1 MGADKPYLRKVSTH
15 TRSSVWPL
23 LMVAVGIIIASVII
37 IEVVF
42 VKEEPS
48 PELSRKERAKLE
60 QKMKEIDDAE
70 QYALLAATD
79 GLYTCLHSG
88 RVTCFLHKGEVFK
101 YGVTTKG
108 EFGRYYTSFMIKHNV
123 IYVVQFKGNV
133 AECLIQEQVK
143 LFNYPYL
150 PENLARLPEN
160 QLPRPP
166 FNPIMK

>member
-1 MGADKPYLRKVSTH
+1 MGADKPYLRKAPTSTKP
-15 TRSSVWPL
+15 SVWPL
-23 LMVAVGIIIASVII
+23 LSVAVSIIITLTFI

-42 VKEEPS
+42 VKEVPS
-48 PELSRKERAKLE
+48 PELSPKEKARLE
-60 QKMKEIDDAE
+60 QKMKEIEDSE
-70 QYALLAATD
+70 QYALLAAKD
-79 GLYTCLHSG
+79 GFYTCLHSG
-88 RVTCFLHKGEVFK
+88 RATCYLYKGEVFK

-108 EFGRYYTSFMIKHNV
+108 EFGRYNTSFMMKHNV

>member
-1 MGADKPYLRKVSTH
+1 MGADKPYLSKVSTK
-15 TRSSVWPL
+15 TKPSVWPL
-23 LMVAVGIIIASVII
+23 LILLTSIIIASTLI
-37 IEVVF
+37 IEAVF

-48 PELSRKERAKLE
+48 PELNPKEKAKLE
-60 QKMKEIDDAE
+60 KKMKEIDDAE
-70 QYALLAATD
+70 QYALLAAKD
-79 GLYTCLHSG
+79 GLYACLHSG
-88 RVTCFLHKGEVFK
+88 RETCFLRKGEVFK

-108 EFGRYYTSFMIKHNV
+108 EFGRYNTSFMMKHNV

-166 FNPIMK
+166 YNPIMK

>member
-1 MGADKPYLRKVSTH
+1 MGVDKPYLSKAPTN
-15 TRSSVWPL
+15 TKPSVWPL
-23 LMVAVGIIIASVII
+23 LLVSIGILIVSAFIINSF
-37 IEVVF
+37 F

-48 PELSRKERAKLE
+48 PELKPKEKAKLE

-70 QYALLAATD
+70 QYALIAAQD
-79 GLYTCLHSG
+79 GRYVCLHSG
-88 RVTCFLHKGEVFK
+88 RETCFLHKGEVFK

-108 EFGRYYTSFMIKHNV
+108 EFGRYNTSFMMKHNV

-150 PENLARLPEN
+150 PENQARLPEN

-166 FNPIMK
+166 YNPVMK

>member
-1 MGADKPYLRKVSTH
+1 MGADKPYMRKAQTSTKPL
-15 TRSSVWPL
+15 VWPL
-23 LMVAVGIIIASVII
+23 LLVAAGTIIASALIL
-37 IEVVF
+37 EAVF

-48 PELSRKERAKLE
+48 PELSPREKAKLE

-70 QYALLAATD
+70 QYALLAAKD
-79 GLYTCLHSG
+79 GLYACLHSC
-88 RVTCFLHKGEVFK
+88 RATCFLHKGEVFK

-108 EFGRYYTSFMIKHNV
+108 EFGRYNTSFMMKHNV

-150 PENLARLPEN
+150 PENVARLPEN

>member
-1 MGADKPYLRKVSTH
+1 MGADKPYLKKASTS
-15 TRSSVWPL
+15 TRPSVWPL
-23 LMVAVGIIIASVII
+23 LTVAACIIIVSVLIV
-37 IEVVF
+37 ETVY

-48 PELSRKERAKLE
+48 PELSPKEKARLE

-70 QYALLAATD
+70 QYALLAAKD

-88 RVTCFLHKGEVFK
+88 RETCYLRKGEVFK
-101 YGVTTKG
+101 YGVTTKT
-108 EFGRYYTSFMIKHNV
+108 EFGRYNTSFMMKHNV

-133 AECLIQEQVK
+133 AECLIQEQIK

>member
-1 MGADKPYLRKVSTH
+1 MGADKPYLSKEP
-15 TRSSVWPL
+15 TRTKPSVLPL
-23 LMVAVGIIIASVII
+23 LAVAAGIIIASALI
-37 IEVVF
+37 IEVFF

-48 PELSRKERAKLE
+48 PKLSPKDKTRLER
-60 QKMKEIDDAE
+60 KMKEIDDAE
-70 QYALLAATD
+70 QYALLAAND

-88 RVTCFLHKGEVFK
+88 RAICFLRKGEVFK

-108 EFGRYYTSFMIKHNV
+108 EFGRYNTSFMMKHNV
-123 IYVVQFKGNV
+123 IYIIQFKGNV

-143 LFNYPYL
+143 LFNYPYM